1 MIKAIVTGHSKGLGA
16 ALAADLLGR
25 GTHVL
30 GISRSAGAAPA
41 SAVGA
46 ILTEISLDMA
56 DTAALGFWLG
66 GDALRDWLA
75 DADTVLLINN
85 AGTVQPVG
93 PLASQDPLEVARAVA
108 INVAAPLML
117 SAALV
122 QAVRA
127 GAACRIVH
135 VSSGAGRNA
144 YPGWSVYCATKA
156 ALDMHA
162 SAAAQDNNGNLRIVS
177 LAPGVID
184 TDMQGQIRATPI
196 ERFPFRQRFDALK
209 QTGELAAPARVARQL
224 IDYLMSKDF
233 GRDPVADLRQL
244 KSVRK

>member
-16 ALAADLLGR
+16 ALAADLLER
-25 GTHVL
+25 GVQVL
-30 GISRSAGAAPA
+30 GIARTGAARAPA
-41 SAVGA
+41 EGF
-46 ILTEISLDMA
+46 TELSLDMA
-56 DTAALGFWLG
+56 DTAALAFWLG
-66 GDALRDWLA
+66 GDTLKAWLA

-93 PLASQDPLEVARAVA
+93 PLASQDPAAVARAVA
-108 INVAAPLML
+108 VNVAAPLML
-117 SAALV
+117 SAAV
-122 QAVRA
+122 AQALRP

-156 ALDMHA
+156 ALDLHA
-162 SAAAQDNNGNLRIVS
+162 SAAAQDDNGQLRIVS

-184 TDMQGQIRATPI
+184 TDMQGEIRATPI
-196 ERFPFRQRFDALK
+196 EQFPLRQRFDALK
-209 QTGELAAPARVARQL
+209 QSGELAAPARVARQL
-224 IDYLMSKDF
+224 VDYLLSKDF

-244 KSVRK
+244 KAVRK

>member
-122 QAVRA
+122 QAVRPA
-127 GAACRIVH
+127 PPAA
-135 VSSGAGRNA
+135 SS
-144 YPGWSVYCATKA
+144 T
-156 ALDMHA
+156 
-162 SAAAQDNNGNLRIVS
+162 SAAGQD
-177 LAPGVID
+177 
-184 TDMQGQIRATPI
+184 ATPI
-196 ERFPFRQRFDALK
+196 RAGVYIAPPRPRSTCTPAPRRRTTTAICASSAWRQ
-209 QTGELAAPARVARQL
+209 G
-224 IDYLMSKDF
+224 
-233 GRDPVADLRQL
+233 
-244 KSVRK
+244 